1 MTFLIILFETLMS
14 FFACIAF
21 AILYNAPKKELLY
34 CGISGAIGWFFY
46 AALSLYISPTM
57 ATLISAVLVTAFSRF
72 ASYHRQAPSTLYHI
86 PGIMPLVPGTAV
98 YNTMTAALG
107 GMILETY
114 SNILLGLKLAGA
126 IGAGS
131 ILMLALPYSFF
142 ELIPRRTKTK
152 KATTK
157 R

>member
-1 MTFLIILFETLMS
+1 MTFLIILFQSFMS
-14 FFACIAF
+14 FCACIAF
-21 AILYNAPKKELLY
+21 SMLYNAPKKELFF
-34 CGISGAIGWFFY
+34 CGISGAIGWVIY
-46 AALSLYISPTM
+46 ALLVLYLSATM
-57 ATLISAVLVTAFSRF
+57 STLIAAVCVTAFSRF

-98 YNTMTAALG
+98 YNTMSAALG

-131 ILMLALPYSFF
+131 ILILALPYSFF
-142 ELIPRRTKTK
+142 EIIPRRK
-152 KATTK
+152 KGK
-157 R
+157 G